1 MTMSN
6 DMLIS
11 KRLKFPT
18 NTSLQLLK
26 ILDGVATYTL
36 TSGLKRN
43 GMPIEE
49 KDNKI
54 QLPVSRVYIRG
65 NARVWKECKE
75 HVS

>member
-26 ILDGVATYTL
+26 ILDGVGTYTL
-36 TSGLKRN
+36 TSGLKKNTHTKFSFQCVHRRKCQCLE
-43 GMPIEE
+43 GM
-49 KDNKI
+49 
-54 QLPVSRVYIRG
+54 
-65 NARVWKECKE
+65 
-75 HVS
+75 